1 MTIPDILNELN
12 RRGIDIEL
20 AGEKIRLH
28 GSSKDDF
35 EKSLVDLIKAHKA
48 EIIATLTTNVGTD
61 LKSRPNWCLGFQFG
75 RYETDDTGSQVLCC
89 GLADQAVFDLQKC
102 VKGYWIK
109 NENNFPVTAH

>member
-35 EKSLVDLIKAHKA
+35 DESLVELIKAHKA
-48 EIIATLTTNVGTD
+48 EIIATLTTNVGTELKGRPIWCTECEVGDYRDGD
-61 LKSRPNWCLGFQFG
+61 LW
-75 RYETDDTGSQVLCC
+75 C
-89 GLADQAVFDLQKC
+89 GLADQAVLDLQKC
-102 VKGYWIK
+102 VKGYWVK
-109 NENNFPVTAH
+109 NEKGRPVTAH